1 MKRVLFLFLLICSSL
16 SFAQSKGYDLGTNLS
31 LLRSSQQTG
40 FFDLSDP
47 ETVNIYVS
55 VWGWVRYPGK
65 YKIPINT
72 DVSDLLSYAGGPV
85 EGADLEDIRVV
96 RIAEDSTQQMIKFSF
111 NDVMYESRL
120 QNKYRKVP
128 RLDAGDVLV
137 VPGEPKLYFKDHF
150 SIWMSVI
157 SMLISLSILALNIIK
172 G

>member
-1 MKRVLFLFLLICSSL
+1 MKKILFLLFVFITSTH
-16 SFAQSKGYDLGTNLS
+16 FAQSRGYDLG
-31 LLRSSQQTG
+31 SSGVRTFQQSG

-47 ETVNIYVS
+47 ETVNITVS

-65 YKIPINT
+65 YKIPVNT
-72 DVSDLLSYAGGPV
+72 DISDLLSLAGGPM

-96 RIAEDSTQQMIKFSF
+96 RIDEDSTQKMIKFSF
-111 NDVMYESRL
+111 NDVMYESKL

-128 RLDAGDVLV
+128 KLDAGDVLV
-137 VPGEPKLYFKDHF
+137 VPGEPKLYFRDHF

>member
-1 MKRVLFLFLLICSSL
+1 MKRILFLFVLLLTSTC
-16 SFAQSKGYDLGTNLS
+16 FAQSKDYDLGTNLS

-72 DVSDLLSYAGGPV
+72 DVSDLLSYSGGPL
-85 EGADLEDIRVV
+85 EGADLEDIRIV
-96 RIAEDSTQQMIKFSF
+96 RVDEDSTQRMIKFSF
-111 NDVMYESRL
+111 NDVMYESKL
-120 QNKYRKVP
+120 QNRFRKVP

-137 VPGEPKLYFKDHF
+137 VPGEPKLYFRDHF

>member
-1 MKRVLFLFLLICSSL
+1 MKRILFLIVILFTSM
-16 SFAQSKGYDLGTNLS
+16 SFAQSKDYDLGSNLS

-47 ETVNIYVS
+47 ETINIYVS

-72 DVSDLLSYAGGPV
+72 DVSDLLSYAGGPL
-85 EGADLEDIRVV
+85 EGADLEDIRIV
-96 RIAEDSTQQMIKFSF
+96 RVDEDSTQRMIKFSF
-111 NDVMYESRL
+111 NDVMYETKL
-120 QNKYRKVP
+120 QNRFRKVP

-137 VPGEPKLYFKDHF
+137 VPGEPKLYFRDHF